1 MIIYSCLYLASH
13 WLKVKG
19 LFLFPTFSSEYE
31 EEEVE
36 EVEERRE
43 SVVEPTPKV
52 E

>member
-1 MIIYSCLYLASH
+1 MIMYSCLYLAIH
-13 WLKVKG
+13 WLKAED
-19 LFLFPTFSSEYE
+19 LFPTFSSEYE